1 MPADDPRLFAGWY
14 ENDQCVSKEEE
25 LTVQVG
31 MVDRSLEARFF
42 DDGLMVVNGGNVI
55 VNDQNKVDGPA
66 VILHHGSLTVEGNE
80 IWKPKSFAYYRDA
93 SLLVDAERYRP
104 RRSPSIGTLGVTIGI
119 SYPSPT
125 T

>member
-66 VILHHGSLTVEGNE
+66 VICITVASPLRVMRFGNRRALLTIGMPPC
-80 IWKPKSFAYYRDA
+80 WWM
-93 SLLVDAERYRP
+93 LRYRP

>member
-42 DDGLMVVNGGNVI
+42 DDGLW
-55 VNDQNKVDGPA
+55 
-66 VILHHGSLTVEGNE
+66 LLTVVM
-80 IWKPKSFAYYRDA
+80 S
-93 SLLVDAERYRP
+93 S
-104 RRSPSIGTLGVTIGI
+104 
-119 SYPSPT
+119 
-125 T
+125 

>member
-66 VILHHGSLTVEGNE
+66 CFFICFFLYSRQGCIFVLFMFLFIALQALNFLKT
-80 IWKPKSFAYYRDA
+80 
-93 SLLVDAERYRP
+93 SLL
-104 RRSPSIGTLGVTIGI
+104 LKLKWKLW
-119 SYPSPT
+119 
-125 T
+125 

>member
-66 VILHHGSLTVEGNE
+66 VILHHGSLN
-80 IWKPKSFAYYRDA
+80 R
-93 SLLVDAERYRP
+93 
-104 RRSPSIGTLGVTIGI
+104 
-119 SYPSPT
+119 
-125 T
+125 